1 MWLRLLI
8 VSVMAVIWLS
18 FVASYVREL
27 WVLLTK
33 RGDYDAL
40 EKPVFRGG
48 EDGPGDPEITSATG
62 RLAFAYPFFIIVIG
76 MGTIGLGR
84 RVLSELFG

>member
-1 MWLRLLI
+1 
-8 VSVMAVIWLS
+8 MAVIWLG
-18 FVASYVREL
+18 FVATYMREL

-33 RGDYDAL
+33 REDYDAL

-62 RLAFAYPFFIIVIG
+62 RLVLVYPFFIIGIG

-84 RVLSELFG
+84 RVLSEFFG